1 MKQKSLELGMAYRLK
16 VTLKGSKPP
25 IWRRLEVP
33 GNITLAKLHQILQV
47 AMGWTDSH
55 MHSFKIGKIYYQE
68 PDPFFDSEFSV
79 YETKD
84 EKKVK
89 LQQVAPREKMKFLY
103 EYDFGD
109 SWEHEILVEKILPL
123 TEERR
128 HPVCLKGVKACPP
141 EDIGGLWGYYDFLE
155 IMQDP
160 KHPEHEEMLEW
171 IGDQFDPDEFDLEE
185 VNKRL
190 KKIKI
195 K

>member
-1 MKQKSLELGMAYRLK
+1 MKQKSLDPGLVYRLK

-33 GNITLAKLHQILQV
+33 GNITLAKLHQVLQV
-47 AMGWTDSH
+47 AMRWTDSH
-55 MHSFKIGKIYYQE
+55 LHQFIIGQTYYGI
-68 PDPFFDSEFSV
+68 PDPDFDYSGK
-79 YETKD
+79 TKN
-84 EKKVK
+84 ERNFK
-89 LQQVAPREKMKFLY
+89 LQEVAPREKMKFLY

-123 TEERR
+123 TEERPY
-128 HPVCLKGVKACPP
+128 PVCLKGVKACPP

-155 IMQDP
+155 IKEDP
-160 KHPEHEEMLEW
+160 EHPEHEEMMEW
-171 IGDQFDPDEFDLEE
+171 MGDQFDPDQFNLEE